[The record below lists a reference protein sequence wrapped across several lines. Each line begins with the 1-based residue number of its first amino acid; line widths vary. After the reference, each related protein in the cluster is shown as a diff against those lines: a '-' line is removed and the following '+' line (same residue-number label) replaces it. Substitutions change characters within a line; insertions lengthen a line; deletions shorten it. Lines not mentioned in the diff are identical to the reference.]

1 MDIKHILTNNQFRS
15 ILTLYK
21 ITDNR
26 IRNSDSLLVNE
37 PDIVRLKGKI
47 MSANKFP
54 QKSLCYLTH

>member
-26 IRNSDSLLVNE
+26 IRNSDSLLVDA

-47 MSANKFP
+47 MSANESPK
-54 QKSLCYLTH
+54 KSLCYLTH

>member
-26 IRNSDSLLVNE
+26 IRNSDSLLVDE

-47 MSANKFP
+47 MSANESP
-54 QKSLCYLTH
+54 QNHYVI

>member
-26 IRNSDSLLVNE
+26 IRNSDSLLVDE
-37 PDIVRLKGKI
+37 PDIVRIKDKI
-47 MSANKFP
+47 TSANESA